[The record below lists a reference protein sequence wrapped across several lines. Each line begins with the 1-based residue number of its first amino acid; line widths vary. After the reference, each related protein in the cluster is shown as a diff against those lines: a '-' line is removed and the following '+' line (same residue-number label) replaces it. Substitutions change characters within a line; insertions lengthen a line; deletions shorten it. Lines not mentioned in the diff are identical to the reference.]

1 MRDLVDVINR
11 QEDRVEEIEDNE
23 IFSDEFETMNDF
35 DLIHEALNEDK
46 Y

>member
-35 DLIHEALNEDK
+35 DLIHETLNEDK